1 MVYLVAYTSVP
12 FRIARIIGVP
22 AELSAFVW
30 PDDGLGASSELNN

>member
-22 AELSAFVW
+22 AAAELSALLSALATVSVRR
-30 PDDGLGASSELNN
+30 PN